1 MLELWRKKC
10 YSASIVLKCARKK
23 NRRSFFMEKRYGLP
37 TAIAM
42 VIGIVI
48 GSGVFIKG
56 GKVLNLTNGNLLQGI
71 AVVGIVGLICII
83 CSLVFAELGSRYEKV
98 NGVVDY
104 AEVALGPKYA
114 YYVGWFM
121 TTIYIP
127 AITVMLAFFSSMMFL
142 QLFNIPAIDFATGQ
156 VNPAAIGLGAGFL
169 MIGYGINILSP
180 KLAGKLQVGMTVI
193 KLIPL
198 LLMGIV
204 GTIAGLINGTTMDV
218 LNYVNTPGYTP
229 VGGQGFFG
237 AIVGFAFAYEGWIL
251 ATSINAELKNAKRN
265 LPLALIIGSVVTI
278 VIYALYI
285 FAMSSVGDVETIKA
299 TWPFG
304 EGLPRI
310 AFQNLFGGAVGT
322 IVYVFITISCLG
334 TMNGLTMASCRGL
347 YALSARGLGPKPE
360 FFGDIDPQNKFSI
373 KSAVFGMIIAGFWY
387 AWNVVMWMGGP
398 GLFGAVHSCEWLA
411 WEPDEIGI
419 ICLYVMYIP
428 MMVGLMVK
436 AKDLGFFRRFVL
448 PGLGL
453 LCCLF
458 FCYAIW
464 VGYGAKQCIGFLI
477 FFTVVMFIGFLLKDP
492 KKKAANLQQ

>member
-1 MLELWRKKC
+1 
-10 YSASIVLKCARKK
+10 
-23 NRRSFFMEKRYGLP
+23 MEKRYGLP
-37 TAIAM
+37 TAISM

-56 GKVLNLTNGNLLQGI
+56 GKVLSLTGGNLLQGI

-121 TTIYIP
+121 TVLYIP
-127 AITVMLAFFSSMMFL
+127 TIVAMLAFFSAMMFL
-142 QLFNIPAIDFATGQ
+142 QLFGIPAIDFATGQ
-156 VNPAAIGLGAGFL
+156 VNPTAIGVGAGFL

-180 KLAGKLQVGMTVI
+180 KIAGKLQVGMTVI

-198 LLMGIV
+198 ILMGII
-204 GTIAGLINGTTMDV
+204 GTIAGLCNGTTMEV
-218 LNYVNTPGYTP
+218 LNYVNTDAYVAVDGA
-229 VGGQGFFG
+229 GFFK

-251 ATSINAELKNAKRN
+251 ATSINAELKDSKKN
-265 LPLALIIGSVVTI
+265 LPRALIIGSVVTI
-278 VIYALYI
+278 ILYALYI
-285 FAMSSVGDVETIKA
+285 WAMSCVGDVNTIVS

-310 AFQNLFGGAVGT
+310 AFSKLFGNVIGT
-322 IVYVFITISCLG
+322 VVYVFITISCLG
-334 TMNGLTMASCRGL
+334 TMNGLVMAESRNL
-347 YALSARGLGPKPE
+347 YALSARGMGPKPE
-360 FFGDIDPQNKFSI
+360 FYGHLDEQSNFPV
-373 KSAVFGMIIAGFWY
+373 KSAVIGMMMVGFWY
-387 AWNVVMWMGGP
+387 AGTVMMWMGGP
-398 GLFGAVHSCEWLA
+398 GLFGAVHACEWLA

-428 MMVGLMVK
+428 MMIGLMVK
-436 AKDLGFFRRFVL
+436 AKELNFFKRYVL
-448 PGLGL
+448 PALGVI
-453 LCCLF
+453 CCLF

-464 VGYGAKQCIGFLI
+464 NGYGPKQCFGFLI
-477 FFTVVMFIGFLLKDP
+477 VFAFVMFVGWIYEYKR
-492 KKKAANLQQ
+492 KKALK

>member
-1 MLELWRKKC
+1 MENK
-10 YSASIVLKCARKK
+10 
-23 NRRSFFMEKRYGLP
+23 MEKRYGLP
-37 TAIAM
+37 TAISM

-56 GKVLNLTNGNLLQGI
+56 GKVLNLTGGNLLQGI

-121 TTIYIP
+121 FTIYTP
-127 AITVMLAFFSSMMFL
+127 ALVAMLAFFSSMMFL
-142 QLFNIPAIDFATGQ
+142 QLFGIAAIDFSTGTI
-156 VNPAAIGLGAGFL
+156 NPVAIGVGAAFM
-169 MIGYGINILSP
+169 MIGYGISILSP

-198 LLMGIV
+198 IIMGVIGTIV
-204 GTIAGLINGTTMDV
+204 GLANGATLDV
-218 LNYVNTPGYTP
+218 LNFVNTADYVAVDGS
-229 VGGQGFFG
+229 GFFK

-251 ATSINAELKNAKRN
+251 ATSINAELKDAKKN
-265 LPLALIIGSVVTI
+265 LPRALIIGSVVTI

-285 FAMSSVGDVETIKA
+285 FAMSSVGDVKTITS

-304 EGLPRI
+304 ETLPRI
-310 AFQNLFGGAVGT
+310 AFSKIFGSVIGT
-322 IVYVFITISCLG
+322 VVYVFVTISCLG
-334 TMNGLTMASCRGL
+334 TMNGLIMSSCRSL
-347 YALSARGLGPKPE
+347 YAISARGMGPDPE
-360 FFGDIDPQNKFSI
+360 FFGDIDKQNNFSI
-373 KSAVFGMIIAGFWY
+373 KSAVVGMMLGGFWY
-387 AWNVVMWMGGP
+387 GWTVMMWMGGP
-398 GLFGAVHSCEWLA
+398 DMFGAVHNCAWLA

-428 MMVGLMVK
+428 MMIGLMVK
-436 AKDLGFFRRFVL
+436 AKDLGAFKRYVL

-453 LCCLF
+453 ACCLF
-458 FCYAIW
+458 FAYAIW
-464 VGYGAKQCIGFLI
+464 NGYGFERVVGFLI
-477 FFTVVMFIGFLLKDP
+477 FFLVVEFIGFLFKDG
-492 KKKAANLQQ
+492 KKKK

>member
-1 MLELWRKKC
+1 
-10 YSASIVLKCARKK
+10 
-23 NRRSFFMEKRYGLP
+23 MEKRYGLP
-37 TAIAM
+37 TAISM

-56 GKVLNLTNGNLLQGI
+56 GKVLSLTGGNLLQGI

-121 TTIYIP
+121 TVLYIP
-127 AITVMLAFFSSMMFL
+127 TIVAMLAFFSAMMFL
-142 QLFNIPAIDFATGQ
+142 QLFGIPAIDFATGQ
-156 VNPAAIGLGAGFL
+156 VNPTAIGVGAGFL

-180 KLAGKLQVGMTVI
+180 KIAGKLQVGMTVI

-198 LLMGIV
+198 ILMGIV
-204 GTIAGLINGTTMDV
+204 GTIAGLCNGTTMEV
-218 LNYVNTPGYTP
+218 LNYVNTDAYVAVDGA
-229 VGGQGFFG
+229 GFFK

-278 VIYALYI
+278 VLYALYI
-285 FAMSSVGDVETIKA
+285 FAMSCVGDVDTIIG

-304 EGLPRI
+304 EVLPRV
-310 AFQNLFGGAVGT
+310 AFSKLFGGAFGT

-347 YALSARGLGPKPE
+347 YALSARGMGPKPE
-360 FFGDIDPQNKFSI
+360 FFGDIDSQNNFSM
-373 KSAVFGMIIAGFWY
+373 KSAVFGMMTAGFWY
-387 AWNVVMWMGGP
+387 AWTVMMWMGGP
-398 GLFGAVHSCEWLA
+398 GLFGAVHSFEWLA

-428 MMVGLMVK
+428 MMIGLMVK

-458 FCYAIW
+458 FAYAIW
-464 VGYGAKQCIGFLI
+464 AGYGAKQCIGFLI
-477 FFTVVMFIGFLLKDP
+477 FFAFVMFIGYLVKGKGDIAARDLK
-492 KKKAANLQQ
+492 

>member
-1 MLELWRKKC
+1 
-10 YSASIVLKCARKK
+10 
-23 NRRSFFMEKRYGLP
+23 MEKRYGLP
-37 TAIAM
+37 TAISM

-56 GKVLNLTNGNLLQGI
+56 GKVLNLTGGNLWQGI

-121 TTIYIP
+121 NFIYVP
-127 AITVMLAFFSSMMFL
+127 ALVAMLAFFSAMMFL
-142 QLFNIPAIDFATGQ
+142 QLFGIKAVDFANAQ
-156 VNPAAIGLGAGFL
+156 INPTAIGVGAGFM
-169 MIGYGINILSP
+169 MIGYGINALSP

-198 LLMGIV
+198 LLMGVV
-204 GTIAGLINGTTMDV
+204 GTIAGIVNGATLEV
-218 LNYVNTPGYTP
+218 LDFVNTPAYTP
-229 VGGQGFFG
+229 VDGAGFFK

-251 ATSINAELKNAKRN
+251 ATSINAELKDAKKN
-265 LPLALIIGSVVTI
+265 LPRALIIGSAVTI

-285 FAMSSVGDVETIKA
+285 FAMSSVGDVATITG

-304 EGLPRI
+304 ETLPRI
-310 AFQNLFGGAVGT
+310 AFSNLFGNVIGT

-334 TMNGLTMASCRGL
+334 TMNGLIMSSCRGL
-347 YALSARGLGPKPE
+347 YALSARGMGPAPE
-360 FFGDIDPQNKFSI
+360 FFGDVDRQNNFSI
-373 KSAVFGMIIAGFWY
+373 KSAIVGMMTGGFWF
-387 AWNVVMWMGGP
+387 AWTVMIWMGGP
-398 GLFGAVHSCEWLA
+398 EMFGAVHSCEWIA

-428 MMVGLMVK
+428 MMIGLMVK
-436 AKDLGFFRRFVL
+436 AKDANFLRRFVL
-448 PGLGL
+448 PALGL
-453 LCCLF
+453 CCCLF
-458 FCYAIW
+458 FAYAIW
-464 VGYGAKQCIGFLI
+464 TGYGWKKCIGFLV
-477 FFTVVMFIGFLLKDP
+477 FFLVVEFIGYFFRRSG
-492 KKKAANLQQ
+492 KKNG

>member
-1 MLELWRKKC
+1 MENKQ
-10 YSASIVLKCARKK
+10 
-23 NRRSFFMEKRYGLP
+23 MEKRYGLP
-37 TAIAM
+37 TAISM

-56 GKVLNLTNGNLLQGI
+56 GKVLNLTGGNLLQGI

-121 TTIYIP
+121 NFIYVP
-127 AITVMLAFFSSMMFL
+127 ALVAMLAFFSAMMFL
-142 QLFNIPAIDFATGQ
+142 QLFGIKAIDFTTGQ
-156 VNPAAIGLGAGFL
+156 INPAAIGVGAGFM
-169 MIGYGINILSP
+169 MIGYGINALSP
-180 KLAGKLQVGMTVI
+180 KLAGKMQVGMTVI
-193 KLIPL
+193 KLVPL
-198 LLMGIV
+198 VIMGVV
-204 GTIAGLINGTTMDV
+204 GTIAGLINGSTLEV
-218 LNYVNTPGYTP
+218 LDFVNTAEYTA
-229 VGGQGFFG
+229 VDGAGFFK

-251 ATSINAELKNAKRN
+251 ATSINAELKDAKKT
-265 LPLALIIGSVVTI
+265 LPRALIIGSLVTI
-278 VIYALYI
+278 IIYALYI
-285 FAMSSVGDVETIKA
+285 FAMSIVGDVKTITS

-304 EGLPRI
+304 ETLPRI
-310 AFQNLFGGAVGT
+310 AFSKLFGSVIGT

-334 TMNGLTMASCRGL
+334 TMNGLIMSSCRGL
-347 YALSARGLGPKPE
+347 YAISARGMGPKPK
-360 FFGDIDPQNKFSI
+360 FFGNIDDQNNFSI
-373 KSAVFGMIIAGFWY
+373 KSAIVGMMTGGFWF
-387 AWNVVMWMGGP
+387 AWTVMVWMGGP
-398 GLFGAVHSCEWLA
+398 EMFGAVHGCEWIA

-428 MMVGLMVK
+428 MMIGLMIK

-458 FCYAIW
+458 FAYAIW
-464 VGYGAKQCIGFLI
+464 MGYGWKKCIGFLV
-477 FFTVVMFIGFLLKDP
+477 FFLVVEFIGYLCN
-492 KKKAANLQQ
+492 KKNQKT

>member
-1 MLELWRKKC
+1 
-10 YSASIVLKCARKK
+10 
-23 NRRSFFMEKRYGLP
+23 MEKRYGLP
-37 TAIAM
+37 TAISM

-56 GKVLNLTNGNLLQGI
+56 GKVLSLTGGNLLQGI

-121 TTIYIP
+121 TVLYIP
-127 AITVMLAFFSSMMFL
+127 TIVAMLAFFSAMMFL
-142 QLFNIPAIDFATGQ
+142 QLFGIPAIDFATGQ
-156 VNPAAIGLGAGFL
+156 VNPTAIGVGAGFL

-180 KLAGKLQVGMTVI
+180 KIAGKLQVGMTVI

-198 LLMGIV
+198 ILMGIV
-204 GTIAGLINGTTMDV
+204 GTIAGLCNGTTMEV
-218 LNYVNTPGYTP
+218 LNYVNTDAYVAVDGA
-229 VGGQGFFG
+229 GFFK

-278 VIYALYI
+278 VLYALYI
-285 FAMSSVGDVETIKA
+285 FAMSCVGDVDTIIG

-304 EGLPRI
+304 EVLPRV
-310 AFQNLFGGAVGT
+310 AFSKLFGGAFGT

-347 YALSARGLGPKPE
+347 YALSARGMGPKPE
-360 FFGDIDPQNKFSI
+360 FFGDIDSQNNFSM
-373 KSAVFGMIIAGFWY
+373 KSAVFGMMTAGFWY
-387 AWNVVMWMGGP
+387 AWTVMMWMGGP
-398 GLFGAVHSCEWLA
+398 GLFGAVHSFEWLA

-458 FCYAIW
+458 FAYAIW
-464 VGYGAKQCIGFLI
+464 AGYGAKQCIGFLI
-477 FFTVVMFIGFLLKDP
+477 FFAFVMFIGYLVKGKGKPAARDLK
-492 KKKAANLQQ
+492 